1 MGKAARSS
9 KTRQT
14 ELIGVRLNS
23 DLKSLLDERAKENG
37 ISPTSQARVLL
48 ARSLGFSNKVETR
61 PPSRRCTQK
70 TISQDLKRAVCF
82 LDLLQDMRGE
92 LRYLKQMLARTQDD
106 PSEYYAI
113 AAALAKI
120 SASLHGIQIHVTGGN
135 T

>member
-48 ARSLGFSNKVETR
+48 ARSLGFTNEVVTR
-61 PPSRRCTQK
+61 PSSRRCTQK
-70 TISQDLKRAVCF
+70 TVSQDLKRAICF
-82 LDLLQDMRGE
+82 LDLLQEMRRE
-92 LRYLKQMLARTQDD
+92 LRHLTHTLTRTQND
-106 PSEYYAI
+106 PSKYHAV

-120 SASLHGIQIHVTGGN
+120 SVSLHGIQANVTGSKK
-135 T
+135 

>member
-1 MGKAARSS
+1 MGKPARNS

-48 ARSLGFSNKVETR
+48 ARSLGFSNEVETR
-61 PPSRRCTQK
+61 PLSRRCTQK

-82 LDLLQDMRGE
+82 LDLLQDMRRE
-92 LRYLKQMLARTQDD
+92 LRYLTHTLTRTHNG
-106 PSEYYAI
+106 PSESHAI

-120 SASLHGIQIHVTGGN
+120 SASLHGIQIQVTGGN

>member
-48 ARSLGFSNKVETR
+48 ARSLGFSNEVETR
-61 PPSRRCTQK
+61 PPSRRCAKK
-70 TISQDLKRAVCF
+70 TISQDLKRAICF
-82 LDLLQDMRGE
+82 LDLLQDMRRE
-92 LRYLKQMLARTQDD
+92 LRYLTHTLTRTDSD
-106 PSEYYAI
+106 PSESYAI
-113 AAALAKI
+113 VAVLAKI